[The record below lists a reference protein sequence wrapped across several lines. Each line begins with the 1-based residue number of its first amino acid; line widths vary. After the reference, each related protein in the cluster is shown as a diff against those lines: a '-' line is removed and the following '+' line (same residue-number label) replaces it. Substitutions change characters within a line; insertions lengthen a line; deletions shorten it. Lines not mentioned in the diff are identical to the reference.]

1 MKFNK
6 NSTNQFMKDVLA
18 KDISALQSIFQL
30 EENSFITLTVRG
42 KTNTY
47 QLKKED
53 SGFYELHIVD
63 KEHAIYGLS
72 CLSVVEVIGTLFQ
85 DYAANILTDATMECK
100 NNDIVS
106 QKNHLKIWDLKEGV
120 EYEDSIYHRRYCIVN
135 STLLYLYDNERWISS
150 DKHFKELSDM
160 EFKKYEPTI
169 EQESVQE
176 NNQER

>member
-6 NSTNQFMKDVLA
+6 NSVNQFTKDVPA
-18 KDISALQSIFQL
+18 KDVPALQSIFQL

-47 QLKKED
+47 QLKKEEN
-53 SGFYELHIVD
+53 GFYELHIVD
-63 KEHAIYGLS
+63 KENAIYGLS

-85 DYAANILTDATMECK
+85 DYAANILTDATIECK
-100 NNDIVS
+100 NNDI
-106 QKNHLKIWDLKEGV
+106 HLKIWDLKEGV
-120 EYEDSIYHRRYCIVN
+120 EYEDSIYCRRYCIAN
-135 STLLYLYDNERWISS
+135 STLLYLYDNEHWIPS

-169 EQESVQE
+169 EQENE
-176 NNQER
+176 QER